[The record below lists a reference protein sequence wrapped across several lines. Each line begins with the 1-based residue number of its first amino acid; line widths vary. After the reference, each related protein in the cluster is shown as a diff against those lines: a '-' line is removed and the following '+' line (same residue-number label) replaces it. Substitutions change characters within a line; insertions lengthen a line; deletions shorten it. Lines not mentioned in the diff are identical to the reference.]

1 VAIALPGGG
10 FILNLTA
17 DSVLAAQL
25 VAEKATAVSSQAW
38 GIRDIDAGIAW
49 VTLATQEQFVPQM
62 ANMDLI
68 GAVSFKKGCYPG
80 QEIVARTQYL
90 GKVKRRL
97 FKASL
102 AVSARGETSYSVR
115 NCRNNQL
122 VWLLQFVLW
131 MQLSRKRWWLYR
143 RFAGRK
149 GFTWKLNTSIPGLS
163 DIALCYSG

>member
-10 FILNLTA
+10 FILNLTV

-68 GAVSFKKGCYPG
+68 GRCQLQEGLLPGAGNRGAYPISGQSKTAFIQGKSGC
-80 QEIVARTQYL
+80 QRTC
-90 GKVKRRL
+90 G
-97 FKASL
+97 
-102 AVSARGETSYSVR
+102 TSYSVR
-115 NCRNNQL
+115 NCPNNQL
-122 VWLLQFVLW
+122 VWLQQFVLW
-131 MQLSRKRWWLYR
+131 MQLSRKHW
-143 RFAGRK
+143 
-149 GFTWKLNTSIPGLS
+149 
-163 DIALCYSG
+163 